1 MSDSFPTLLVLAG
14 SRQLGGAEKSL
25 AALLP
30 ELVRRAHVLV
40 FVTNAATEAEF
51 RRLDLPNLELV
62 PMHVGCKP
70 WELAHNLYRLWKLA
84 RERQPAAIL
93 ANAHRGSLL
102 LALYRLLPWAPRPP
116 LAVYVRDF
124 DYHTL
129 KQTLWLMRDVLFL
142 APTQAVF
149 DDARYRSW
157 GLHRHRQVVLS
168 NAVPSLECDIE
179 PDSEQP
185 RTIGCCARIV
195 PWKGIDFLIRA
206 FALLAPRQPEARLRI
221 HGEPVDRAY
230 FESLQQLAA
239 DLGVAER
246 IEFCDFARDMGAV
259 FRQGLF
265 FVVPSLSEVPGP
277 ETFCRIIIEAWA
289 HERPIIAFDCG
300 GPRWLI
306 EDGRDGFLVEER
318 NIEQLAA
325 RMEDLFSDP
334 PLATRL
340 GQAGAEKV
348 RAQFGPAALA
358 NRLLDLLFAPQP
370 GAEPSNPAALT
381 TAASSSSH
389 G

>member
-1 MSDSFPTLLVLAG
+1 MSHELPTLFVLAG

-30 ELVRRAHVLV
+30 ELTRRARILV

-51 RRLDLPNLELV
+51 QRLNLPNLELA
-62 PMHVGCKP
+62 PMHVGLKP
-70 WELAHNLYRLWKLA
+70 WELLHNLYRLWKLA
-84 RERQPAAIL
+84 RERRPAAIL

-102 LALYRLLPWAPRPP
+102 LALYRLLPFASKLP

-129 KQTLWLMRDVLFL
+129 KHTLWLMRDVLFL

-157 GLHRHRQVVLS
+157 GLHRHRHVVLA
-168 NAVPSLECDIE
+168 NAVPSLECDTT
-179 PDSEQP
+179 PDPAQP

-195 PWKGIDFLIRA
+195 PWKGIDYLLRA
-206 FALLAPRQPEARLRI
+206 FALLAAKQPQARLRI
-221 HGEPVDRAY
+221 HGEPVDPAY
-230 FESLQQLAA
+230 FVSLQQLAN
-239 DLGVAER
+239 DLGIAEQV
-246 IEFCDFARDMGAV
+246 EFCDFARDMGAV

-265 FVVPSLSEVPGP
+265 FIVPSLSQVPGP

-289 HERPIIAFDCG
+289 HERPVIAFACG

-325 RMEDLFSDP
+325 RMETLYVDP
-334 PLATRL
+334 ALTRRMGL
-340 GQAGAEKV
+340 AGAEKV
-348 RAQFGPAALA
+348 QAQFAPAALA
-358 NRLLDLLFAPQP
+358 NQLLDLLIPVQIDTA
-370 GAEPSNPAALT
+370 AVKTAALAPT
-381 TAASSSSH
+381 TSH